1 MKLFGK
7 KINKK
12 PSKWHNTP
20 CEYNGIKFA
29 SHKERDR
36 YIFLKSLEDKGV
48 ISDLKRQVRYT
59 VIPTVYGEREV
70 QLKTKTKIEKYTVQ
84 KASYYYAD
92 FTYTY
97 NGETIVE
104 DVKGDPNTT
113 LTDTYQLKKKMM
125 LDFNGI
131 EVVEIYNPTSWNYVN
146 SSKKPR

>member
-1 MKLFGK
+1 MGWFSK
-7 KINKK
+7 KNNQ
-12 PSKWHNTP
+12 SKWHNTP

-59 VIPTVYGEREV
+59 VCPAVYGEREV

-84 KASYYYAD
+84 KAAYYYAD

-104 DVKGDPNTT
+104 DVKGDPNKKT
-113 LTDTYQLKKKMM
+113 LTKEYLLKKKMM
-125 LDFNGI
+125 LAFNGI
-131 EVVEIYNPTSWNYVN
+131 EVIEVYNPTEWNHVN
-146 SSKKPR
+146 SGKTPR